1 MGVFDFIKGAGE
13 KLLEL
18 NPAVKAADVLMDQVR
33 KHRLGKNDV
42 KVEHSGETVKISGT
56 ASSQAEKEKMILA
69 VGNVNGV
76 SRVEDEIII
85 IDPRDAG
92 PAPQPPSRSQ
102 PAGSGK
108 PAAVRALE
116 AAAASGVEAP
126 SQFYTVVKGDTLS
139 KISKQFYGSPQK
151 YNRIFEANRPLLS
164 HPDKIYPGQVLRI
177 PPAPAA

>member
-1 MGVFDFIKGAGE
+1 MGVFDFVKSAGE

-18 NPAVKAADVLMDQVR
+18 NPATKAADILIEQVR
-33 KHRLGKNDV
+33 KHKLGKGDV
-42 KVEHSGETVKISGT
+42 KVDHSGDTVKISGT

-76 SRVEDEIII
+76 AKVEDEIII

-92 PAPQPPSRSQ
+92 PAAQPPARNPEAVA
-102 PAGSGK
+102 PAS
-108 PAAVRALE
+108 AAARAL
-116 AAAASGVEAP
+116 AAAATAGVDAP

-139 KISKQFYGSPQK
+139 KISKQFYGSAQK
-151 YNRIFEANRPLLS
+151 YNRIFEANRPLLQ

-177 PPAPAA
+177 PPAA